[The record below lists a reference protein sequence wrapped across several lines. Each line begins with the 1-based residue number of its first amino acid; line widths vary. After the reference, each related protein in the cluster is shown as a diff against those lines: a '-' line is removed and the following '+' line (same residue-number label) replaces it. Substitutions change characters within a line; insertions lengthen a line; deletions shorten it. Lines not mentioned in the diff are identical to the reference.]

1 MFARRGRSHIV
12 AASADLITA
21 TVLAMRADSRAARRH
36 E

>member
-12 AASADLITA
+12 TASAYVITA
-21 TVLAMRADSRAARRH
+21 TVLAMRADSGAARRH